1 MNSSQSSFTDL
12 NDWALIYQNLQKI
25 QPEQLSSKLNLLF
38 KNLPDFNDFIKLY
51 ECCKIDTGDLW
62 NQNEELL
69 LQLIV
74 LSLNPKCMK
83 NRFNWERVQRMM
95 PKFWSLP
102 ELYFKF
108 QSFYKPLFPRQPW
121 STFEERTLLQIILYI
136 NLIHIRNNSSRCK
149 MKWSTIAYQY
159 NRTCKSEIQRNAK
172 QCRERW
178 NNKLDPQ
185 INRDPWS
192 KSEELNFLQLLL
204 QNGRKWTEISMKLS
218 MITNQRRRTEFAL
231 KHKFKQ
237 LKKYYGLRAKRL
249 CDLKVSPHW
258 NIQEADMISY
268 KIELLEE
275 ITKKGQTQKYSFCEF
290 WSFDHE
296 QCLVFIKNGSLMQ
309 L

>member
-12 NDWALIYQNLQKI
+12 NDWALIYQNLQQIK
-25 QPEQLSSKLNLLF
+25 PEQLSSKLNLHF

-51 ECCKIDTGDLW
+51 ESSKIDTGDLW
-62 NQNEELL
+62 NLNEEHL

-83 NRFNWERVQRMM
+83 NRFNWERVQKLM
-95 PKFWSLP
+95 PKFRSLP

-121 STFEERTLLQIILYI
+121 STFEERTLLQIII
-136 NLIHIRNNSSRCK
+136 NNSSRRK

-159 NRTCKSEIQRNAK
+159 NRTCKSQVLRNAK

-185 INRDPWS
+185 INREPWS

-204 QNGRKWTEISMKLS
+204 QNGRKWTDISMKLS

-237 LKKYYGLRAKRL
+237 LRKYYGQRAKRK

-258 NIQEADMISY
+258 NILEADMILY
-268 KIELLEE
+268 KIESLEE

-290 WSFDHE
+290 WSFDQE
-296 QCLVFIKNGSLMQ
+296 LGLVFIKNGSLIQ